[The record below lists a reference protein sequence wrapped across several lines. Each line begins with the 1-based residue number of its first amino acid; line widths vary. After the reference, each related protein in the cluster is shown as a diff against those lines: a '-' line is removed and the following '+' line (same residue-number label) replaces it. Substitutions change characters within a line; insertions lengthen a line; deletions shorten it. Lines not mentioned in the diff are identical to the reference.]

1 MKNKVKLKKYIFISL
16 IISTIFII
24 FNIIINIC
32 QYRVYTNNLNNKIG
46 AIISTLQ
53 AKYPLL
59 TKNEI
64 VEILNSKD
72 NNTSIFKEYGID
84 VDNTSIILENDEIY
98 NKYIIFNTIYIIILV
113 IIILIIF
120 IIYIKVKDKDIKD
133 ITKYITAIN
142 HGNYNLAIDSISED
156 ELSILKN
163 ELYKTTIKLKEAAN
177 NSNNDKL
184 SIKKSLEDISHQL
197 KTPLTSIL
205 IMLDNIIDNPNMD
218 INTRQDFI
226 NDIKR
231 QVLNINFLVQNLLK
245 LTKFDANTIHFI
257 RKDNKIYAILEEAVK
272 NVSTLSD
279 LKDVKIIINGNNTDS
294 IYCDFKWEVEA
305 ISNILK
311 NSIEHINDRKE
322 ILINYNSNNIYSLI
336 EIKDY
341 GKGIL
346 KEDIKYIFDR
356 FYKGKNSNS
365 DSMGIGLSLAKSIIN
380 QDNGSISVTSNNKET
395 IFSIKYYK

>member
-16 IISTIFII
+16 IISTIFIA

-46 AIISTLQ
+46 AIISTLE

-142 HGNYNLAIDSISED
+142 HGNYNLHYSPKDSA
-156 ELSILKN
+156 LPYKN
-163 ELYKTTIKLKEAAN
+163 
-177 NSNNDKL
+177 
-184 SIKKSLEDISHQL
+184 Q
-197 KTPLTSIL
+197 PLQ
-205 IMLDNIIDNPNMD
+205 M
-218 INTRQDFI
+218 
-226 NDIKR
+226 
-231 QVLNINFLVQNLLK
+231 
-245 LTKFDANTIHFI
+245 
-257 RKDNKIYAILEEAVK
+257 
-272 NVSTLSD
+272 
-279 LKDVKIIINGNNTDS
+279 
-294 IYCDFKWEVEA
+294 
-305 ISNILK
+305 
-311 NSIEHINDRKE
+311 
-322 ILINYNSNNIYSLI
+322 
-336 EIKDY
+336 
-341 GKGIL
+341 
-346 KEDIKYIFDR
+346 
-356 FYKGKNSNS
+356 
-365 DSMGIGLSLAKSIIN
+365 
-380 QDNGSISVTSNNKET
+380 
-395 IFSIKYYK
+395 